1 MKAKVIAVKI
11 KALLPTIPFCIPM
24 KNLIFGFI
32 LISIAGLTNELVAQ
46 KTKSLASRRA
56 TKLEATL
63 NSDIA
68 KLRKTVDEKIAKL
81 ESEFNKEA
89 SALTSETCE
98 TLEALQKAIAGDDL
112 DLAVAIRDQVAKI
125 KERNSSPLV
134 KTKVAPKQNRIPKS
148 LLGKWSGKWGT
159 TGNSIKL
166 DLVEQG
172 DRVMGNVTT
181 TDDRLLLMHAKSEYT
196 ELVPHNGG
204 ILVLG
209 YSRSKRRHPY
219 KTLPNHVGF
228 VTRTN

>member
-1 MKAKVIAVKI
+1 
-11 KALLPTIPFCIPM
+11 M
-24 KNLIFGFI
+24 KNLIFGFV
-32 LISIAGLTNELVAQ
+32 LIAITGLTSELVAQ

-63 NSDIA
+63 NSDVA

-81 ESEFNKEA
+81 E
-89 SALTSETCE
+89 
-98 TLEALQKAIAGDDL
+98 
-112 DLAVAIRDQVAKI
+112 
-125 KERNSSPLV
+125 
-134 KTKVAPKQNRIPKS
+134 
-148 LLGKWSGKWGT
+148 
-159 TGNSIKL
+159 
-166 DLVEQG
+166 
-172 DRVMGNVTT
+172 
-181 TDDRLLLMHAKSEYT
+181 SEYT